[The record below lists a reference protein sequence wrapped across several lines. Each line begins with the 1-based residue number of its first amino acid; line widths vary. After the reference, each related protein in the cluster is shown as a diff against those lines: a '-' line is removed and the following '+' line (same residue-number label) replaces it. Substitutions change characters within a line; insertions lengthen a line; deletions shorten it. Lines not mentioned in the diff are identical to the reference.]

1 VRRDIMP
8 RSVWTGALR
17 FGLVTIPVALYPAT
31 EPKDVRFHL
40 YDRESG
46 RRVRYRRVVDAE
58 PTDARDIDERDGS
71 GEDVEAADEPDA
83 EVTRA
88 QGTERRPGCDE
99 GGAGGQREV
108 EVVYDDLVRGVEVDP
123 GQAVFLEPAEI
134 EGARPQRSRMID
146 IEEFVDLGD
155 IDPVYFEKSYY
166 VAPGRDA
173 GAEKPY
179 ALLLRALERRGR
191 AGIGRFVL
199 RTKPHLVAVRPMNGV
214 IALET
219 LFFGDEVRPA
229 EPLVRRLERVEVRD
243 RELEL
248 AEQLVEMLAAEWD
261 PDRHAD
267 EYREELLRMIAEKT
281 PSVVRHGEVEP
292 SPEPSRVEE
301 LMEALRRSVEAV
313 KEEQREST
321 PAARRRAR

>member
-1 VRRDIMP
+1 MP
-8 RSVWTGALR
+8 RSVWTGGLR
-17 FGLVTIPVALYPAT
+17 FGLVYIPVGLYPAT

-58 PTDARDIDERDGS
+58 PTDARDIDERDDS
-71 GEDVEAADEPDA
+71 REDVEPTDE
-83 EVTRA
+83 R
-88 QGTERRPGCDE
+88 GTEAARAEGTEPAVAGDE
-99 GGAGGQREV
+99 AGPGGQREV
-108 EVVYDDLVRGVEVDP
+108 GFDDLVRGVEVDP
-123 GQAVFLEPAEI
+123 GRAVFLEPGEI
-134 EGARPQRSRMID
+134 EEARPERSREID

-155 IDPVYFEKSYY
+155 VDPVYFEKSYY
-166 VAPGRDA
+166 VAPRREA

-179 ALLLRALERRGR
+179 ALLLRALERSGR

-214 IALET
+214 LTLET

-229 EPLVRRLERVEVRD
+229 GPLVRGLENVEVSD

-248 AEQLVEMLAAEWD
+248 AERLVDMLAAKWD

-267 EYREELLRMIAEKT
+267 EYREGLLRMIAEKT
-281 PSVVRHGEVEP
+281 PSVVRHGGEEP
-292 SPEPSRVEE
+292 TPEPSRVEE

-313 KEEQREST
+313 KEERRDDA
-321 PAARRRAR
+321 PAKRRRAR

>member
-1 VRRDIMP
+1 MP

-58 PTDARDIDERDGS
+58 PTDARDVDELDGS
-71 GEDVEAADEPDA
+71 GEDVEGADEPRA
-83 EVTRA
+83 EA
-88 QGTERRPGCDE
+88 ALAEGTDRPLAPDE
-99 GGAGGQREV
+99 GGAGGPREV
-108 EVVYDDLVRGVEVDP
+108 EVGYDDLVRGVEVDP
-123 GQAVFLEPAEI
+123 GQAVFLEPGEI
-134 EGARPQRSRMID
+134 EEARPQRSRMID
-146 IEEFVDLGD
+146 IEEFVDLAD
-155 IDPVYFEKSYY
+155 VDPVYFEKSYY

-199 RTKPHLVAVRPMNGV
+199 RTKPHLVAVRPINGV

-229 EPLVRRLERVEVRD
+229 EPLVRGLERVEVSD

-281 PSVVRHGEVEP
+281 PSVVRHGETER

-313 KEEQREST
+313 KEEQRDGA
-321 PAARRRAR
+321 PAKRRRAR

>member
-1 VRRDIMP
+1 MP

-71 GEDVEAADEPDA
+71 GEEVEPADEPDA
-83 EVTRA
+83 EAARA
-88 QGTERRPGCDE
+88 GETERPPDRDE
-99 GGAGGQREV
+99 GSAGGQREV
-108 EVVYDDLVRGVEVDP
+108 EVGYDDLVRGVEVDP
-123 GQAVFLEPAEI
+123 GQAVFLEPGEI
-134 EGARPQRSRMID
+134 EEARPQRSRMID

-155 IDPVYFEKSYY
+155 VDPVYFEKSYY
-166 VAPGRDA
+166 VAPRRDA
-173 GAEKPY
+173 IAEKPY

-281 PSVVRHGEVEP
+281 PSVVRHGETEP

-313 KEEQREST
+313 KEEQREDA

>member
-71 GEDVEAADEPDA
+71 GEHVESADEPDPEAARA
-83 EVTRA
+83 EETV
-88 QGTERRPGCDE
+88 RPPGRDE
-99 GGAGGQREV
+99 GSAGGQREV
-108 EVVYDDLVRGVEVDP
+108 EVGYDDLVRGVEVDP
-123 GQAVFLEPAEI
+123 GQAVFLEPGEI
-134 EGARPQRSRMID
+134 EEARPQRSRMID

-155 IDPVYFEKSYY
+155 VDPVYFEKSYY

-229 EPLVRRLERVEVRD
+229 EPLVRGLERVEVSD
-243 RELEL
+243 RELKL

-281 PSVVRHGEVEP
+281 PSVVRHGEAEP
-292 SPEPSRVEE
+292 SPEPSRVGE

-313 KEEQREST
+313 KEEQREDA

>member
-1 VRRDIMP
+1 MP

-31 EPKDVRFHL
+31 EPKDLRFHL

-71 GEDVEAADEPDA
+71 GEDVEPDDEPDA
-83 EVTRA
+83 EAVRA
-88 QGTERRPGCDE
+88 EGTERAPARDE
-99 GGAGGQREV
+99 RGARGQREV
-108 EVVYDDLVRGVEVDP
+108 EGGYDDLVRGVEVDP
-123 GQAVFLEPAEI
+123 GQAVFLEPGEI
-134 EGARPQRSRMID
+134 EEARPQRSRMID

-155 IDPVYFEKSYY
+155 VDPVYFEKSYY
-166 VAPGRDA
+166 VAPRRDA

-199 RTKPHLVAVRPMNGV
+199 RTKPHLIAVRPMNGV

-229 EPLVRRLERVEVRD
+229 EPLVRGLERVEVSD

-261 PDRHAD
+261 SARYAD
-267 EYREELLRMIAEKT
+267 EYREGLLRMIAEKT
-281 PSVVRHGEVEP
+281 PSVVRHGDTKP
-292 SPEPSRVEE
+292 SEEPSRVEE

-313 KEEQREST
+313 KEERRDGA

>member
-1 VRRDIMP
+1 MP

-40 YDRESG
+40 YDRETG

-58 PTDARDIDERDGS
+58 PTDARDIDEREGF
-71 GEDVEAADEPDA
+71 GEDVERADEPDA
-83 EVTRA
+83 EASRA
-88 QGTERRPGCDE
+88 EGTERPPDRDE
-99 GGAGGQREV
+99 GGAGGPREV
-108 EVVYDDLVRGVEVDP
+108 EIGYDDLVRGVEVDP
-123 GQAVFLEPAEI
+123 GQAVFLEPGEI
-134 EGARPQRSRMID
+134 EEARPQRSRMID

-155 IDPVYFEKSYY
+155 VDPVYFEKSYY

-173 GAEKPY
+173 GGEKPY

-229 EPLVRRLERVEVRD
+229 EPLVRGLERVQVSD

-267 EYREELLRMIAEKT
+267 EYREGLLRMIAEKT
-281 PSVVRHGEVEP
+281 PSVVRHGETEP

-301 LMEALRRSVEAV
+301 LMDALRRSVEAV
-313 KEEQREST
+313 KEEQRDGA
-321 PAARRRAR
+321 PAERRRAR

>member
-1 VRRDIMP
+1 MP

-58 PTDARDIDERDGS
+58 PTDARDIDEGDGS
-71 GEDVEAADEPDA
+71 GEDVEPADEPDA
-83 EVTRA
+83 EAARA
-88 QGTERRPGCDE
+88 EGAERAPARDE
-99 GGAGGQREV
+99 GGTEGQREV
-108 EVVYDDLVRGVEVDP
+108 EVGYDDLVRGVEVDP
-123 GQAVFLEPAEI
+123 GRAVFLEPGEI
-134 EGARPQRSRMID
+134 EEARPQRSRMID

-155 IDPVYFEKSYY
+155 VDPVYFEKSYY
-166 VAPGRDA
+166 VAPRREA

-179 ALLLRALERRGR
+179 GLLLRALERRGR

-214 IALET
+214 MALET

-229 EPLVRRLERVEVRD
+229 EPLVRGLDTVDVSD

-248 AEQLVEMLAAEWD
+248 AEQLVEMLAATWD
-261 PDRHAD
+261 PDRYAD
-267 EYREELLRMIAEKT
+267 EYREGLLRMIAEKT
-281 PSVVRHGEVEP
+281 PSVVRHGETEP

-313 KEEQREST
+313 KEDQREGA

>member
-1 VRRDIMP
+1 MP
-8 RSVWTGALR
+8 RSVWTGGLR
-17 FGLVTIPVALYPAT
+17 FGLVNIPVGLYPAT

-58 PTDARDIDERDGS
+58 PSDARDIDERDDS
-71 GEDVEAADEPDA
+71 RENVEPTDDGATEATRDE
-83 EVTRA
+83 
-88 QGTERRPGCDE
+88 GTEPARAGDE
-99 GGAGGQREV
+99 APGGQREV
-108 EVVYDDLVRGVEVDP
+108 NFDDLVRGVEVDP
-123 GQAVFLEPAEI
+123 GRAVFLEPGEI
-134 EGARPQRSRMID
+134 EEARPERSREID

-155 IDPVYFEKSYY
+155 VDPVYFEKSYY
-166 VAPGRDA
+166 VAPRRET

-214 IALET
+214 LALET

-229 EPLVRRLERVEVRD
+229 EPLVRGLQSIGVSD

-248 AEQLVEMLAAEWD
+248 AETLVDMLAAEWD
-261 PDRHAD
+261 PDRYAD
-267 EYREELLRMIAEKT
+267 EYREGLLRMIAEKS
-281 PSVVRHGEVEP
+281 PSVVRHGGEEP
-292 SPEPSRVEE
+292 TPEPSRVEE

-313 KEEQREST
+313 KEERRDDA
-321 PAARRRAR
+321 PAKRRRAR

>member
-1 VRRDIMP
+1 MP

-58 PTDARDIDERDGS
+58 PTDARDIDERDGF
-71 GEDVEAADEPDA
+71 GEDVEPADEPDA
-83 EVTRA
+83 EASRA
-88 QGTERRPGCDE
+88 GGTERAPDHDE
-99 GGAGGQREV
+99 GGAGGPREV
-108 EVVYDDLVRGVEVDP
+108 GYDDLVRGVEVDP
-123 GQAVFLEPAEI
+123 GQAVFLEPGEI
-134 EGARPQRSRMID
+134 EEARPQRSRMID

-155 IDPVYFEKSYY
+155 VDPVYFEKSYY

-229 EPLVRRLERVEVRD
+229 EPLVRGLERVQVSD
-243 RELEL
+243 RELAL

-281 PSVVRHGEVEP
+281 PSVVRHGETEP

-313 KEEQREST
+313 KEEQRDGA
-321 PAARRRAR
+321 PAERRRAR

>member
-1 VRRDIMP
+1 MP
-8 RSVWTGALR
+8 RSVWTGGLR
-17 FGLVTIPVALYPAT
+17 FGLVNIPVGLYPAT

-58 PTDARDIDERDGS
+58 PTDARDIDERDDS
-71 GEDVEAADEPDA
+71 REDGEPADERGTEAARA
-83 EVTRA
+83 E
-88 QGTERRPGCDE
+88 GTEPARAGDKPGV
-99 GGAGGQREV
+99 GGQREV
-108 EVVYDDLVRGVEVDP
+108 GFDDLVRGVEVDP
-123 GQAVFLEPAEI
+123 GRAVLLEPGEI
-134 EGARPQRSRMID
+134 EEARPERSREID

-155 IDPVYFEKSYY
+155 VDPVYFEKSYY
-166 VAPGRDA
+166 VAPRREA

-214 IALET
+214 LALET

-229 EPLVRRLERVEVRD
+229 EPLVRGLENVEVSD

-248 AEQLVEMLAAEWD
+248 AERLVDMLAAEWD
-261 PDRHAD
+261 PHRYAD
-267 EYREELLRMIAEKT
+267 EYREGLLRMIAEKT
-281 PSVVRHGEVEP
+281 PSVVRHGGEEP
-292 SPEPSRVEE
+292 TPEPSRVEE

-313 KEEQREST
+313 KEEQRDDA
-321 PAARRRAR
+321 PAKRRRAR

>member
-1 VRRDIMP
+1 MP

-58 PTDARDIDERDGS
+58 PTDTRDIDGRDGS
-71 GEDVEAADEPDA
+71 GEDVETTDEPDA
-83 EVTRA
+83 EAARA
-88 QGTERRPGCDE
+88 EGTERPPARGE
-99 GGAGGQREV
+99 GGAGGPREV
-108 EVVYDDLVRGVEVDP
+108 EVGYDDLVRGVEVDP
-123 GQAVFLEPAEI
+123 GQAVFLEPEEI
-134 EGARPQRSRMID
+134 EEARPQRSRMID
-146 IEEFVDLGD
+146 IEEFVDLRD
-155 IDPVYFEKSYY
+155 VDPVYFEKSYY
-166 VAPGRDA
+166 VAPGRGA

-199 RTKPHLVAVRPMNGV
+199 RTKPHLVAVRPMNGA

-229 EPLVRRLERVEVRD
+229 EPLVRGLERVEVKD

-267 EYREELLRMIAEKT
+267 EYREGLLRMIAEKA
-281 PSVVRHGEVEP
+281 PSVVRHGETEP
-292 SPEPSRVEE
+292 SPEPSPVEE

-313 KEEQREST
+313 KEDQREGA

>member
-71 GEDVEAADEPDA
+71 GEAVEPADEPDA
-83 EVTRA
+83 EAARA
-88 QGTERRPGCDE
+88 EGTERAPARDE

-108 EVVYDDLVRGVEVDP
+108 EVGYDDLVRGVEVDP
-123 GQAVFLEPAEI
+123 GRAVLLEPGEI
-134 EGARPQRSRMID
+134 EEARPQRSRMID

-155 IDPVYFEKSYY
+155 VDPVYFEKSYY
-166 VAPGRDA
+166 VAPRREA

-229 EPLVRRLERVEVRD
+229 EPLVRGLEKVDVRD

-248 AEQLVEMLAAEWD
+248 AEQLVEMLAAKWD
-261 PDRHAD
+261 PDRYAD
-267 EYREELLRMIAEKT
+267 EYREGLLRMIAEKT
-281 PSVVRHGEVEP
+281 PSVVRHGEPEP

-313 KEEQREST
+313 KEEQRERA
-321 PAARRRAR
+321 PAERQRAR

>member
-1 VRRDIMP
+1 MP
-8 RSVWTGALR
+8 RSVWTGALS
-17 FGLVTIPVALYPAT
+17 FGLVNIPVALYPAT

-58 PTDARDIDERDGS
+58 PSDAMDIDERDGS
-71 GEDVEAADEPDA
+71 DQDMEPTDEPGGEAPPADRAENPEPRTAADA
-83 EVTRA
+83 EGR
-88 QGTERRPGCDE
+88 
-99 GGAGGQREV
+99 REV
-108 EVVYDDLVRGVEVDP
+108 EVAFDDLVRGIEVDP
-123 GQAVFLEPAEI
+123 GRAVLLEPEEI
-134 EGARPQRSRMID
+134 ERARPERSRVID

-155 IDPVYFEKSYY
+155 VDPVYFEKSYY
-166 VAPGRDA
+166 VAPRREV

-179 ALLLRALERRGR
+179 ALLMRTLQRSGR

-214 IALET
+214 LALET

-229 EPLVRRLERVEVRD
+229 DQLVRGLENVDVSD

-248 AEQLVEMLAAEWD
+248 AERLVEMLAATWD
-261 PDRHAD
+261 PDRYAD
-267 EYREELLRMIAEKT
+267 EYRDGLLRMIAEKA
-281 PSVVRHGEVEP
+281 PSVVRHGQAEP
-292 SPEPSRVEE
+292 TSEPSRVDE

-313 KEEQREST
+313 KEEQRNDA
-321 PAARRRAR
+321 PAKRRRAR